1 MSNKKAFF
9 KHLGLVKEKEME
21 KRVARM
27 EAVKRQRIKA
37 MSVFANIDPERL
49 ADEKRALQ
57 AMHEES
63 VGDE

>member
-1 MSNKKAFF
+1 
-9 KHLGLVKEKEME
+9 
-21 KRVARM
+21 M